1 MVPEENPY
9 ICLGLLP
16 GSPASEVKR
25 RYRQL
30 AKQYHPDA
38 NHEASAEDRLRA
50 LNAAYAFLS
59 DPRRKAAY
67 DAAFEARSA
76 VFNPARA
83 SQPIQPPRRRGPS
96 VPAVLGL
103 ALLFLFSAG
112 IGFLFRTGNAG
123 PALSGLYARLSSRSA
138 GPDRPAPPYTF
149 LPSHGA
155 FDDAS
160 GAVSPPS
167 VPSSD
172 VPSSGVPGAEAA
184 TPSVPAQAGL
194 P

>member
-9 ICLGLLP
+9 ASLGLLP

-30 AKQYHPDA
+30 AKQCHPDA
-38 NHEASAEDRLRA
+38 NHEASAEDKLRA

-76 VFNPARA
+76 VFNPARLP
-83 SQPIQPPRRRGPS
+83 QPVRVSRRRGPS
-96 VPAVLGL
+96 VPALLGFV
-103 ALLFLFSAG
+103 LLFLLSTGA
-112 IGFLFRTGNAG
+112 GFLFRAENIGL
-123 PALSGLYARLSSRSA
+123 ALSGLYVRLSSRSA
-138 GPDRPAPPYTF
+138 GPGRPAPPYTF

-160 GAVSPPS
+160 GASLPPPS
-167 VPSSD
+167 VS
-172 VPSSGVPGAEAA
+172 GAESSAP
-184 TPSVPAQAGL
+184 TSPSPAGL

>member
-9 ICLGLLP
+9 ACLGLLP
-16 GSPASEVKR
+16 GSPAPEIKR

-38 NHEASAEDRLRA
+38 NHEASSGDMLRT

-67 DAAFEARSA
+67 DAAFEAGA
-76 VFNPARA
+76 AAFNPARA
-83 SQPIQPPRRRGPS
+83 PHPVQATRRGPS
-96 VPAVLGL
+96 VQAFLGFT
-103 ALLFLFSAG
+103 LLFLLSTGA
-112 IGFLFRTGNAG
+112 GFLFRTENAG
-123 PALSGLYARLSSRSA
+123 LALSGLYSRLSSAAA
-138 GPDRPAPPYTF
+138 GPDRPPPPYRF

-160 GAVSPPS
+160 GTAPSPSAPG
-167 VPSSD
+167 SD
-172 VPSSGVPGAEAA
+172 
-184 TPSVPAQAGL
+184 TPNQASL

>member
-9 ICLGLLP
+9 ACLGLLP
-16 GSPASEVKR
+16 GSPAADVKR

-38 NHEASAEDRLRA
+38 NHEASAEDRLRE

-67 DAAFEARSA
+67 DTAFEARVA
-76 VFNPARA
+76 AFNPARMP
-83 SQPIQPPRRRGPS
+83 QTVRPYHRREPS
-96 VPAVLGL
+96 LPAALGL
-103 ALLFLFSAG
+103 TLLFLLSAGAGFLFSA
-112 IGFLFRTGNAG
+112 GNAG

-149 LPSHGA
+149 LPYHGA

-160 GAVSPPS
+160 GANPPPPSISGSNIPGAAASPPG
-167 VPSSD
+167 PN
-172 VPSSGVPGAEAA
+172 
-184 TPSVPAQAGL
+184 QAGL

>member
-16 GSPASEVKR
+16 GSSAADIKC

-30 AKQYHPDA
+30 AKQYHPDT
-38 NHEASAEDRLRA
+38 NREASAEETLRA

-67 DAAFEARSA
+67 DTVFEARA
-76 VFNPARA
+76 AAYNPARA
-83 SQPIQPPRRRGPS
+83 PQPAQAHRRRGPS
-96 VPAVLGL
+96 QALIGFT
-103 ALLFLFSAG
+103 LLFLLSTGA
-112 IGFLFRTGNAG
+112 GFLFRAENVGLV
-123 PALSGLYARLSSRSA
+123 LSGLYSRLSSRST
-138 GPDRPAPPYTF
+138 GPDRPPPSYSF

-155 FDDAS
+155 FDDTSSAAPS
-160 GAVSPPS
+160 SNTSDADAS
-167 VPSSD
+167 VPD
-172 VPSSGVPGAEAA
+172 
-184 TPSVPAQAGL
+184 TSVPNTANQAGL

>member
-9 ICLGLLP
+9 ACLGLLP

-50 LNAAYAFLS
+50 LNAAYEFLS

-67 DAAFEARSA
+67 DAAFEARAA
-76 VFNPARA
+76 VFNPARRP
-83 SQPIQPPRRRGPS
+83 QPVRSYRRRGLS
-96 VPAVLGL
+96 VQAVLSFT
-103 ALLFLFSAG
+103 LLFLLSTGA
-112 IGFLFRTGNAG
+112 GFLFRTQNVGL
-123 PALSGLYARLSSRSA
+123 ALSGLYSRLSSSAA
-138 GPDRPAPPYTF
+138 GPDQPPPPYKF

-160 GAVSPPS
+160 SPNTPGADAS
-167 VPSSD
+167 VP
-172 VPSSGVPGAEAA
+172 PAA
-184 TPSVPAQAGL
+184 NQASL

>member
-1 MVPEENPY
+1 MASEENPY
-9 ICLGLLP
+9 AYLGLLP

-59 DPRRKAAY
+59 DPHRKSAY

-76 VFNPARA
+76 VFNPARVP
-83 SQPIQPPRRRGPS
+83 QPVRSHRRRGLFT
-96 VPAVLGL
+96 PAMLGL
-103 ALLFLFSAG
+103 VLLFLFSAG
-112 IGFLFRTGNAG
+112 IGFLFSAENTV
-123 PALSGLYARLSSRSA
+123 PALSSLYARLSGKTA
-138 GPDRPAPPYTF
+138 GPDRPPPPYTF

-155 FDDAS
+155 FDSTSGANTLPPGSDIPGADAS
-160 GAVSPPS
+160 APSPN
-167 VPSSD
+167 
-172 VPSSGVPGAEAA
+172 
-184 TPSVPAQAGL
+184 QAGL

>member
-16 GSPASEVKR
+16 GSPATDIKR

-30 AKQYHPDA
+30 AKQFHPDA
-38 NHEASAEDRLRA
+38 NHEASAEDRLRE

-59 DPRRKAAY
+59 DPRRKTAY
-67 DAAFEARSA
+67 DTAFAARAA
-76 VFNPARA
+76 TFNPARVP
-83 SQPIQPPRRRGPS
+83 QPARPSRRRGPS
-96 VPAVLGL
+96 PYAVLGL
-103 ALLFLFSAG
+103 TLLFLLSAG
-112 IGFLFRTGNAG
+112 GGFLFKAGNAG
-123 PALSGLYARLSSRSA
+123 PALSGLYARLSRRPP

-160 GAVSPPS
+160 GATPPPS
-167 VPSSD
+167 SIP
-172 VPSSGVPGAEAA
+172 E
-184 TPSVPAQAGL
+184 SVPTQASL